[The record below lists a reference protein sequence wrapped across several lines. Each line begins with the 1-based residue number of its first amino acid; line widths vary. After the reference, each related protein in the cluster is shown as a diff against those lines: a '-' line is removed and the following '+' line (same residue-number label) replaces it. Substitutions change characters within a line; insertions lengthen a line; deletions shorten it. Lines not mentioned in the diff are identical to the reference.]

1 MQVVIDD
8 VALRLHHLPIQH
20 PRRHHHLKARHH
32 RYRHRV
38 IVLEGGEEG
47 VGEDGELDP
56 IRHPRRKMKLIFEGG
71 EHANNMHKRIKRVVV
86 VVLQSLLSVLLME
99 TSQT

>member
-1 MQVVIDD
+1 
-8 VALRLHHLPIQH
+8 
-20 PRRHHHLKARHH
+20 
-32 RYRHRV
+32 
-38 IVLEGGEEG
+38 
-47 VGEDGELDP
+47 
-56 IRHPRRKMKLIFEGG
+56 MKLIFEGG